1 MLNYIN
7 ASENKH
13 NDDVYSSF
21 NLKVKDDGKKNLL
34 QEFMSKNIT
43 KELNSIN
50 LGKYLTTYF

>member
-21 NLKVKDDGKKNLL
+21 KLKVKDDGKKNLL